1 MRNSVILM
9 TFFLKKLKTVYESV
23 YVENTMKQYTEPKI
37 YHGGKSFNLFKR
49 INSIIA
55 ASTPKGDKVSVM
67 YSL

>member
-1 MRNSVILM
+1 MM
-9 TFFLKKLKTVYESV
+9 TIFLEKLKTVYESV
-23 YVENTMKQYTEPKI
+23 YVEKTMKQYTEPKI

-49 INSIIA
+49 INSIVQ